1 MRLSIV
7 LPFFIYLAVVLL
19 FAFKSRKVMQQQIA
33 SGKSFLEEY
42 FVAGRSL
49 GGLVLAFSFLATFA
63 SAGTF
68 IGYPGFAYKN
78 GLTVIMT
85 GINQITMVFLTMG
98 LIGKR
103 IGMIGRRT
111 GAITFTDILR
121 NRFDHPLVVIGV
133 VMAILVFFT
142 GFMIGQFAGAARIL
156 EAVAGVP
163 YKVGVFIFA
172 FTVIIY
178 TTVGGFRA
186 VAWTDTVQGI
196 VMAMGL
202 ILVFPAFV
210 VLGGGFTKITTG
222 LLDMDPALVFAPG
235 PKEWLH
241 PGMLL
246 SFWCLWVWISV
257 ANPATVKRFLVFK
270 DSASLHRALIV
281 GSIVAAIF
289 YIPMFYMGA
298 GIKTIYPGIH
308 PDQAIPNT
316 YINALPG
323 LIAGLALAAPFAAVM
338 STVDSLLLV
347 MASALVRDVYQN
359 YINKKASEKTLH
371 GLTYGSTVG
380 IGLIVL
386 IFVYY
391 PPELIAK
398 WIIYFGGGVTAA
410 FLVPV
415 LSALYWKR
423 ATTAGAIC
431 SIFGGFALFVVL
443 DNVAKNP
450 LHIMSYVWGVLF
462 ALILMVVV
470 SHLTKPQSKEVI
482 ELYFGPAKGEVSN
495 S

>member
-1 MRLSIV
+1 M
-7 LPFFIYLAVVLL
+7 
-19 FAFKSRKVMQQQIA
+19 
-33 SGKSFLEEY
+33 
-42 FVAGRSL
+42 
-49 GGLVLAFSFLATFA
+49 
-63 SAGTF
+63 
-68 IGYPGFAYKN
+68 
-78 GLTVIMT
+78 
-85 GINQITMVFLTMG
+85 
-98 LIGKR
+98 
-103 IGMIGRRT
+103 
-111 GAITFTDILR
+111 
-121 NRFDHPLVVIGV
+121 
-133 VMAILVFFT
+133 
-142 GFMIGQFAGAARIL
+142 
-156 EAVAGVP
+156 
-163 YKVGVFIFA
+163 
-172 FTVIIY
+172 
-178 TTVGGFRA
+178 
-186 VAWTDTVQGI
+186 
-196 VMAMGL
+196 
-202 ILVFPAFV
+202 
-210 VLGGGFTKITTG
+210 GGGFTKITTG
-222 LLDMDPALVFAPG
+222 LLAIDPALVFAPG

-246 SFWCLWVWISV
+246 SFWGLWVWISV

-359 YINKKASEKTLH
+359 YINKNASEKTLH

-380 IGLIVL
+380 IGLLVL

-391 PPELIAK
+391 PPDLIAK

-431 SIFGGFALFVVL
+431 AIFGGFAVFVVL

-450 LHIMSYVWGVLF
+450 FHVMSYVYGVLF

-470 SHLTKPQSKEVI
+470 SYLTKPQSKEVI